1 MDVLQNARVALG
13 IAEGDVS
20 QLNAALDLSSVC
32 NRLHV
37 SRLDRR
43 QRDIGEPLQVQAQN
57 AEVDRLLDE
66 LDGLFREILLVA
78 HEREDHADRESIA
91 ERKSC
96 GQINRDDVLQAENN
110 VVDRAKS
117 DLGPA
122 EPNIRAYDIAVAVQ
136 PLPLA
141 LVLAVENFQ
150 GLYRAHVLDKGAVL
164 LSLCLEG
171 RLRSSPDHTIGGE
184 PKGCIE
190 KKGGKHRKSEKRAV
204 DENHHKRDRGHDPV
218 KESRYQAFGKEV
230 ANRL

>member
-1 MDVLQNARVALG
+1 MRPWISRVYAIG
-13 IAEGDVS
+13 CMCPASIGVIAISE
-20 QLNAALDLSSVC
+20 
-32 NRLHV
+32 
-37 SRLDRR
+37 RR
-43 QRDIGEPLQVQAQN
+43 SKCRPQN

-96 GQINRDDVLQAENN
+96 SQINRDDVLQAENN
-110 VVDRAKS
+110 VVDRAES

-122 EPNIRAYDIAVAVQ
+122 QPNIRAYDVAVAVQ

-150 GLYRAHVLDKGAVL
+150 GLYRAHVFDEGGVL
-164 LSLCLEG
+164 LSLCLDG
-171 RLRSSPDHTIGGE
+171 RLGSSPDHPIE
-184 PKGCIE
+184 SQPKRGTE
-190 KKGGKHRKSEKRAV
+190 KKGGKHHKSEERAV

-218 KESRYQAFGKEV
+218 KESRYQTFGKEV
-230 ANRL
+230 ANRLQR